1 MNLRAETRRG
11 WVGRMVWGG
20 KRAIEIEGRG
30 HLFDTR
36 GAQVQE
42 IGLGRYIG
50 PMVKDSIHL
59 QQGAQSCPE
68 GNRGLLTV

>member
-11 WVGRMVWGG
+11 RAGRMVWGG
-20 KRAIEIEGRG
+20 KRAVEIEGRG

-50 PMVKDSIHL
+50 TH
-59 QQGAQSCPE
+59 GE
-68 GNRGLLTV
+68 GQYASPTRCTVLS